1 MRIMLNRLKEE
12 LKEAEIKRDL
22 LNDKIKR
29 IKLIIKENDNG
40 SI

>member
-1 MRIMLNRLKEE
+1 MLKRLKEE
-12 LKEAEIKRDL
+12 LKEIEIKRDL

-29 IKLIIKENDNG
+29 IKLIIKQNDNG